1 MVALQYRVVVLQ
13 RGLKRLLI
21 TRIENSTNAIREIDL
36 NVITLE
42 ILMRRETASLVVLFV
57 TLRRVEETVLNFF
70 LKKIR
75 DLL

>member
-42 ILMRRETASLVVLFV
+42 ILMRRETASLVVLLV
-57 TLRRVEETVLNFF
+57 TLRRVEQTVLNFF